1 MIFSELTAL
10 PELQEVDQVICE
22 SVRTPAAALQ
32 EMMDHLFSK
41 GGKKLRP
48 LLVFLAAGLLTQKRS
63 PHKHESLLKS
73 AAAVELI
80 HTASLV
86 HDDII
91 DGAAQRRGNQ
101 TLHCRWDDH
110 TATLAGD
117 FLLSRAFNLICSL
130 EQRDKLL
137 PLLARSVALM
147 CQGET
152 RQMSKSF
159 DWNISEQEYLR
170 CNYLKTSQFLAVC
183 CEVGGQIMPA
193 LPYQLRALR
202 EYGFNL
208 GQAFQIVDDIL
219 DYTEQPQK
227 LGKPIGSDLNHGL
240 ITLPL
245 IYLLRRKKRYRGML
259 RPVLSRRS
267 SLFPVIEE
275 QLHRAVKASDVLQE
289 ASRKAG
295 RCMEK
300 AQAALQAFPPG
311 PARGMLDRLAETIIS
326 PISAIAG

>member
-1 MIFSELTAL
+1 MILSELTTL
-10 PELQEVDQVICE
+10 PELREVDQVICE
-22 SVRTPAAALQ
+22 SVRTRSAALQ

-48 LLVFLAAGLLTQKRS
+48 MLVFLAAGLLVQKRS
-63 PHKHESLLKS
+63 PQKHEALLKT

-110 TATLAGD
+110 TAALAGD
-117 FLLSRAFNLICSL
+117 FLLARAFDLLCSL
-130 EQRDKLL
+130 EQKDKLL
-137 PLLARSVALM
+137 PLLARSVALL

-152 RQMSKSF
+152 RQLSKSF
-159 DWNISEQEYLR
+159 DWDISEQEYLR

-183 CEVGGQIMPA
+183 CEAGGQIMPA
-193 LPYQLRALR
+193 LPFQLRALR

-219 DYTEQPQK
+219 DYSEQPQK
-227 LGKPIGSDLNHGL
+227 LGKPIGSDLNNGV

-245 IYLLRRKKRYRGML
+245 IYLLRSKKRYRGML
-259 RPVLSRRS
+259 RSVLSHRGG
-267 SLFPVIEE
+267 LFPVIEA
-275 QLHRAVKASDVLQE
+275 QLRRAVKASDVLQE
-289 ASRKAG
+289 ASLKAA
-295 RCMEK
+295 RCLET
-300 AQAALQAFPPG
+300 AQAVLRSFPAG
-311 PARGMLDRLAETIIS
+311 PARGMLDRLAEAVLS
-326 PISAIAG
+326 PITAVAG